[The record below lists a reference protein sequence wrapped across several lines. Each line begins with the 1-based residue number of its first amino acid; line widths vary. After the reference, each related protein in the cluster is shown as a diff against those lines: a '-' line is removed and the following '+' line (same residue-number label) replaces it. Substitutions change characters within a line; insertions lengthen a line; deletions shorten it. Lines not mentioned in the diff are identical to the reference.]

1 MGTAVITLESA
12 AASGRRWLNQ
22 LTSAWHRR
30 LSARA
35 ARCHLQIEQNA
46 MLGNKATV
54 SLVTVDGER
63 VLVGVTGGCIRFHS
77 LRSSAALEF
86 PVGGAVK

>member
-22 LTSAWHRR
+22 LTAAWHRR

-35 ARCHLQIEQNA
+35 ALRHLEVEQSA
-46 MLGNKATV
+46 MLGHKATV

-63 VLVGVTGGCIRFHS
+63 VLVGVTGGCIRFHG
-77 LRSSAALEF
+77 LRRSAALDF
-86 PVGGAVK
+86 PVGGSVR